1 MELTGKAKEKF
12 EKWYVTRDWYNP
24 ISINTEHTPNID
36 FYDLPKSMQWG
47 VYQDWAD
54 SLGYALNTVRIF
66 EKVWSADVIDWN
78 DDEVM
83 LWEEYEFTSDQQAR
97 DAAVDK
103 LNELING
110 K

>member
-54 SLGYALNTVRIF
+54 SLGYDISIVSSYYDG
-66 EKVWSADVIDWN
+66 WQYS
-78 DDEVM
+78 
-83 LWEEYEFTSDQQAR
+83 FTTCSPSGQFLEHNQVYQTREQAQYS
-97 DAAVDK
+97 AVDK
-103 LNELING
+103 LDDLINE